1 MPDPL
6 FQTLF
11 DDTEAVPWAPSG
23 VVRDRAR
30 ARTRRTRA
38 AALAAAT
45 VAVVMVLGGVALAG
59 RGPERH
65 VQPGI
70 SPTAAPSATPSQPA
84 PTTPAAPSTGAS
96 STSASSQPAVEP
108 TAIVDSLFLQL
119 ADVGT
124 GYKWAATE
132 DSGGGDWTVEYAF
145 SALQCT
151 GSSMSG
157 LGDSKERTMVKGTG
171 PNASG
176 VTQFVARFKPGTAA
190 RYLDELRTKIPACKP
205 SNGKSIKITDQR
217 FAGQDALRVEVT
229 YGEGYTPVALIV
241 VRQGDLV
248 SQFSARA
255 ADRDQAAA
263 LARKAAARMCGG
275 TPVC

>member
-45 VAVVMVLGGVALAG
+45 VAVVMVVGGVALAG
-59 RGPERH
+59 RGPEKH

-108 TAIVDSLFLQL
+108 TALIDSLFLQPSDL
-119 ADVGT
+119 GT
-124 GYKWAATE
+124 GFKVAPET
-132 DSGGGDWTVEYAF
+132 DLGSGDWTTEFVF
-145 SALQCT
+145 SAIGCS
-151 GSSMSG
+151 GSRVPG
-157 LGDSKERTMVKGTG
+157 QIERRDRSVHKGTG
-171 PNASG
+171 QSAESVG
-176 VTQFVARFKPGTAA
+176 QYVARHKPGTAA
-190 RYLDELRTKIPACKP
+190 QYFDDLRAKIAACQP
-205 SNGKSIKITDQR
+205 GNGKGIRIKAQR
-217 FAGQDALRVEVT
+217 FAGQDSLRIEYNFGDGWV
-229 YGEGYTPVALIV
+229 GDLIV

-248 SQFSARA
+248 TQFTFGGPSL
-255 ADRDQAAA
+255 ADQGTA
-263 LARKAAARMCGG
+263 LARKAASRMCNG